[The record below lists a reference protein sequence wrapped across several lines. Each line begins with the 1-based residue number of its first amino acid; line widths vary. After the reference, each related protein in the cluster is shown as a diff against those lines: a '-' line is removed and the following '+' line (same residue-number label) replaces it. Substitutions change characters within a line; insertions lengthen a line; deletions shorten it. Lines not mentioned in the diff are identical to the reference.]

1 MNIAII
7 GNGNM
12 GSALARRIAAAG
24 HRVVLAGRNDDKA
37 RSVAVSIGAG
47 VSAAP
52 LANLASGADI
62 VIVATPYEEAA
73 GALRAAGNVQGKI
86 VIDITNPLTPDYMG
100 LTVGFSSS
108 AAERIAE
115 AVPGARVVKAFNT
128 LFAQVIGEGP
138 DFGNGRRAAAF
149 YAGDDAAAK
158 ATVRQLI
165 ESLGF
170 EAIDAGPLVSA
181 RNLEPLAGLNIR
193 LGYGLG
199 RGTAIAPTFIER
211 EAAAQ

>member
-1 MNIAII
+1 MNVAII
-7 GNGNM
+7 GTGNM
-12 GSALARRIAAAG
+12 GSALAKRIVAAG
-24 HRVVLAGRNDDKA
+24 HKVTLAGRNADKA
-37 RSVAVSIGAG
+37 RTVAAAVGAT
-47 VSAAP
+47 AAP
-52 LANLASGADI
+52 LSNLASHADI
-62 VIVATPYEEAA
+62 VIVATPYEDSA
-73 GALRAAGNVQGKI
+73 GALRAAGDLKGKV

-100 LTVGFSSS
+100 LTLGFSSS
-108 AAERIAE
+108 AAEQIAA
-115 AVPGARVVKAFNT
+115 AVPDAKVVKAFNT

-138 DFGNGRRAAAF
+138 DFGKGRRAAAF
-149 YAGDDAAAK
+149 YAGDDAQAK
-158 ATVRQLI
+158 AAVRQLI

-211 EAAAQ
+211 EIAVH